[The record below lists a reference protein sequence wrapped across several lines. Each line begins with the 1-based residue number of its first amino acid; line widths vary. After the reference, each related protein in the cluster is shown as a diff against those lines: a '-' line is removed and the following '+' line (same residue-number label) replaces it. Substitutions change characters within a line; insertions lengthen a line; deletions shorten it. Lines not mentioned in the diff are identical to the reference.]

1 MMTERDGAASILY
14 RHENEPCSIKVRGSR
29 VTVIRHGSGTR
40 MEIEE
45 GAAHM
50 SRYVTPMGALSFEI
64 AAHKV
69 DNRLDT
75 EGILTLEYRI
85 SAGGEADENKVII
98 KTEEI

>member
-1 MMTERDGAASILY
+1 MLNKGQGQSGDCYSTRQ
-14 RHENEPCSIKVRGSR
+14 RHAHGDRRGCR
-29 VTVIRHGSGTR
+29 AYVAVCY
-40 MEIEE
+40 
-45 GAAHM
+45 AH
-50 SRYVTPMGALSFEI
+50 GALSFEI